1 MWELSGDSFGQPEG
15 SVLSVMQKYKLNMVS
30 AFRELK
36 IEYKKKK
43 VNELKKLQKSEQ
55 KKLIYSSEN
64 DQTALVVSI
73 ILRVRSNVVTVVTM
87 VK

>member
-43 VNELKKLQKSEQ
+43 S
-55 KKLIYSSEN
+55 
-64 DQTALVVSI
+64 
-73 ILRVRSNVVTVVTM
+73 
-87 VK
+87 

>member
-1 MWELSGDSFGQPEG
+1 M
-15 SVLSVMQKYKLNMVS
+15 NT
-30 AFRELK
+30 
-36 IEYKKKK
+36 KKKK